1 MVATVIGGTTFDGVF
16 VLLAD
21 GARPDVIERLV
32 SAGEMPWFK
41 RHFLDAGGLGRAT
54 SVFPTVTG
62 PAHLPVLTGLH
73 PGRANVPGIRW
84 AERPVAG
91 RRGFLGRTR
100 SYMTP
105 FRQWKLERDLAPSIT
120 SLFSHVPGM
129 ADVNT
134 MFVRGCPGRARLT
147 RFSKAAAFVRSLVT
161 RDWYASDRQAEG
173 AVRRAFER
181 GFPSAFAV
189 FPAIDEIG
197 HRFGPLCDQS
207 YEAYRRLDAALGRL
221 LDQLTRLGRVDR
233 TLVMV
238 TSDHGQTAT
247 HTHVDVDDLVAAIYP
262 RTLSYPR
269 LWRHLFSADA
279 ATMVSG
285 NAMANVY
292 VRGSGKAGWGARPD
306 FEAEGQASDLCAAL
320 LSQPAV
326 AHVIFRRPAGG
337 YVVAGQRG
345 RVIIEED
352 AGVARAEKVAAS
364 RLRLRVEGESP
375 LGALPPGG
383 TRAELLAATT
393 GGPFPDAPWQVVQ
406 FFRASRA
413 GDLVVC
419 ARPGYDLRSRFEYQ
433 PHHGS
438 HGCLDRDHMLIPV
451 AVNASWSRVPIRS
464 VDLFPTILAALGRPV
479 PEGLDGEAVPLARA

>member
-1 MVATVIGGTTFDGVF
+1 VTPLFDGVL
-16 VLLAD
+16 VILAD
-21 GARPDVIERLV
+21 GARPDVIEQLV
-32 SAGEMPWFK
+32 AAGEMPRVK
-41 RHFLDAGGLGRAT
+41 QHFADAGGLGRAT

-62 PAHLPVLTGLH
+62 PAHLPVLTGVH

-84 AERPVAG
+84 AERPG
-91 RRGFLGRTR
+91 RLGFLGRTR

-105 FRQWKLERDLAPSIT
+105 LRQWKLERDLPASIT
-120 SLFSHVPGM
+120 SLFGHVPGM

-161 RDWYASDRQAEG
+161 RDWYASDGQAEG
-173 AVRRAFER
+173 AVRRAIDR

-189 FPAIDEIG
+189 FPAVDELG
-197 HRFGPLCDQS
+197 HRFGPLCDES
-207 YEAYRRLDAALGRL
+207 YEAYRRLDAAIGRL
-221 LDQLTRLGRVDR
+221 FDHLSRVGRAER

-247 HTHVDVDDLVAAIYP
+247 HTHVDVDDLVAEVYP

-292 VRGSGKAGWGARPD
+292 VRGTSGWRDRPD
-306 FEAEGQASDLCAAL
+306 FEAAGQAADLCARL
-320 LSQPAV
+320 IENPAV

-337 YVVAGQRG
+337 YVVAGARG
-345 RVIIEED
+345 RMAID
-352 AGVARAEKVAAS
+352 HDGDGA
-364 RLRLRVEGESP
+364 RLRLAVEGESP
-375 LGALPPGG
+375 LGPVPAAG
-383 TRAELLAATT
+383 TAAEILSATA
-393 GGPFPDAPWQVVQ
+393 GGPFPDAPWQIAQ

-433 PHHGS
+433 PHNGS
-438 HGCLDRDHMLIPV
+438 HGCLDREHMLIPA
-451 AVNASWSRVPIRS
+451 AVNAVWQGGPVRS
-464 VDLFPTILAALGRPV
+464 VDLFPSILAALGLPV
-479 PEGLDGEAVPLARA
+479 PAGLDGEAVPLARA